1 LYIIDTERESQA
13 EQVPHLYRSEQRP
26 QTESQIRN
34 RPHYD
39 EPHEQASAMT
49 EANVCVYLLFQGL
62 EFQSVYLRRS
72 DFIPGTRTE
81 IKEV

>member
-1 LYIIDTERESQA
+1 
-13 EQVPHLYRSEQRP
+13 
-26 QTESQIRN
+26 
-34 RPHYD
+34 
-39 EPHEQASAMT
+39 MT